1 MGTRLYLA
9 SGKRFLDILLALA
22 LLVAFSPVMLAI
34 ACCIVL
40 DSPGR
45 AIYSQRRVGR
55 GLREFTIYKFRSMV
69 VHAHGILEND
79 PELAAHYAMHWKIV
93 RDPRVTRCGAFL
105 RKTSLDELPQLFN
118 VLKGEMSIVG
128 PRPYLPRELNE
139 EFGAH
144 ADLITSVKPGMTGL
158 WQVSGRSR
166 LSPSERIRLDEQY
179 AQLCDA
185 QLDILLLLKTA
196 KVVVTSHGAF

>member
-1 MGTRLYLA
+1 
-9 SGKRFLDILLALA
+9 
-22 LLVAFSPVMLAI
+22 
-34 ACCIVL
+34 
-40 DSPGR
+40 
-45 AIYSQRRVGR
+45 
-55 GLREFTIYKFRSMV
+55 
-69 VHAHGILEND
+69 
-79 PELAAHYAMHWKIV
+79 MHWKIV